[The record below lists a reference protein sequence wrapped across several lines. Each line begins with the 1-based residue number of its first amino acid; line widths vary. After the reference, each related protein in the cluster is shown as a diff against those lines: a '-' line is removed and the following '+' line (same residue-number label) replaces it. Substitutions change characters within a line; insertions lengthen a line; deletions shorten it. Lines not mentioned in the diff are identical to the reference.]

1 MHGKEK
7 LSLFSLTMI
16 VVSLVIG
23 MGIFKTPST
32 IAAKSGTETIFF
44 AAWLIGGF
52 IALCGALTYAEIGQR
67 LPVVGGYY
75 KIFAHC
81 YHPSVGFTV
90 NILILIS
97 NAASLAVIA
106 LIGAD
111 YVSDLLYGQP
121 SGNLFNIVVAS
132 TTVGLFYGVN
142 LLGLRTSSRT
152 QNFLMIVKI
161 ALILL
166 LISTFFTGIHENRT
180 ATTMAWCI
188 KRQNMVLRFFCL

>member
-1 MHGKEK
+1 MPKSDNVCRLLAVTTK
-7 LSLFSLTMI
+7 YLLIVIIPLSGSL
-16 VVSLVIG
+16 S
-23 MGIFKTPST
+23 
-32 IAAKSGTETIFF
+32 
-44 AAWLIGGF
+44 
-52 IALCGALTYAEIGQR
+52 
-67 LPVVGGYY
+67 
-75 KIFAHC
+75 
-81 YHPSVGFTV
+81 